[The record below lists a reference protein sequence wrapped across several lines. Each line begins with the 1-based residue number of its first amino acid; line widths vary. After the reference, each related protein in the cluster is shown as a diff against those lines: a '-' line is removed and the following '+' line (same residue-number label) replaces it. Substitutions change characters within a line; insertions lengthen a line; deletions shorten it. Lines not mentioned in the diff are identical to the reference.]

1 MSLECPHCDR
11 AELESRCDE
20 LRSQVA
26 RLEGELAQA
35 KDILLTL
42 YVAASPEAQ
51 YSPFIKSTCAAAREV
66 LVKLYNGIEAI
77 DAARSAPKTGA
88 AMRAKESSSTA
99 EQSHPQSSTTP

>member
-11 AELESRCDE
+11 AELESRCDD
-20 LRSQVA
+20 LRLQVA

-66 LVKLYNGIEAI
+66 LVKLYNGTEAI
-77 DAARSAPKTGA
+77 
-88 AMRAKESSSTA
+88 KESNSKA
-99 EQSHPQSSTTP
+99 EQSHPQSSTTS